1 MQGNVHLEQLRLDK
15 VHLAIDLI
23 KSSGC
28 IAIVI
33 VRVGSNLFQLLEEAR
48 MRIRCGIG
56 GRIGSGIGLGIGL
69 GTGIGRAIGLRAIC
83 LTVADK
89 IANAPLV
96 VVTSSD
102 IVGCLVG
109 SRSACCGTRPVLGPV
124 ADDVSCASPGEP
136 AILVSTGQ
144 TILCRHAKGFEPL

>member
-28 IAIVI
+28 ITIVI

-48 MRIRCGIG
+48 MGIRCGIG
-56 GRIGSGIGLGIGL
+56 GRIGSGIGLG
-69 GTGIGRAIGLRAIC
+69 TGIGRAISLRAIS
-83 LTVADK
+83 LPVADK

-109 SRSACCGTRPVLGPV
+109 SRSACCCTGPVLGPV
-124 ADDVSCASPGEP
+124 ADDVSCASPGEV
-136 AILVSTGQ
+136 ANLVSTGQ
-144 TILCRHAKGFEPL
+144 AILCRHAKDFEPL